1 MGTGSCLPSFHRP
14 KEAGPLGPAHT
25 GRSGPLCLIRSPDPF
40 HSLQSVY
47 WAFYKAPSRSDGLGA
62 GQTHSFSRPFARTDR
77 DEGVRSCHPRIGLWA
92 NPFACAGMNSQERET
107 LGGALGGGPLRAG
120 MQSGRS
126 VRSRQRPRRTR
137 ARGDKNRIC
146 GPVPSLPGDGSGC
159 GASLLAAH
167 SKHSISSLVVDA
179 VLDVL

>member
-1 MGTGSCLPSFHRP
+1 MPPQLSPPKRSRPTWASPHR
-14 KEAGPLGPAHT
+14 KERPPLLD
-25 GRSGPLCLIRSPDPF
+25 PLPDPF